1 MFVCVI
7 ETKKSEEKKQKRK
20 NQLSFLQNS
29 KILFF
34 SSTPAAVSLS
44 LFLYPHLL
52 YSSTCCAC
60 HGAAPFHAS
69 TPNSSS
75 TSAEKTNGNDLTN
88 TGMPTLASGISRK
101 SRLSASFSAAEHSL
115 ALKAGTVNIQMD
127 HMPIRRAIEGSSEG
141 KTRLKES
148 RPPTATESQAW
159 TPKMS

>member
-1 MFVCVI
+1 M
-7 ETKKSEEKKQKRK
+7 TDQKKREKKKK
-20 NQLSFLQNS
+20 KKKKIYSIIENS
-29 KILFF
+29 KFRSSPQAAFLFF
-34 SSTPAAVSLS
+34 LPLSPPPPPHSSTS
-44 LFLYPHLL
+44 
-52 YSSTCCAC
+52 CAC